1 MDTFLA
7 ITARNSIIILAALS
21 VGTAAFIFFA
31 KWIIDQSEDPDADHH

>member
-7 ITARNSIIILAALS
+7 IARNSFIILVALT
-21 VGTAAFIFFA
+21 VGTAAFVFFG